1 MLSHWVQGRRGWP
14 GAAGA
19 IARRAGPVLPG
30 PARPPMTSVELGLE
44 PVEVAVLVVDV
55 RPDQAALHR
64 NPGARVPAE
73 FPTLRRGV
81 ASPAADRAGA
91 VAGTIP
97 TANAAVPAAAVPAA
111 AVPAAAV

>member
-1 MLSHWVQGRRGWP
+1 MLSLRVQGRRGWP
-14 GAAGA
+14 RVAAA

-30 PARPPMTSVELGLE
+30 LARLPMTSVELGLE

-81 ASPAADRAGA
+81 ASPAAERAGA
-91 VAGTIP
+91 VAGTVA
-97 TANAAVPAAAVPAA
+97 TADAAAATADAA
-111 AVPAAAV
+111 AT

>member
-1 MLSHWVQGRRGWP
+1 MLSLRVQGRRGWP
-14 GAAGA
+14 RVAAA

-44 PVEVAVLVVDV
+44 PVEVAVLVIDV

-73 FPTLRRGV
+73 LPTLRRGV
-81 ASPAADRAGA
+81 ASPAAKRARA
-91 VAGTIP
+91 VAEPIP
-97 TANAAVPAAAVPAA
+97 PAPAAPAVPAATAVPAAA
-111 AVPAAAV
+111 

>member
-1 MLSHWVQGRRGWP
+1 MLSLRIQGRRGWP
-14 GAAGA
+14 RVAAA

-30 PARPPMTSVELGLE
+30 SARPPMTSVELGLE

-73 FPTLRRGV
+73 LPTLRGGV
-81 ASPAADRAGA
+81 ASPAAERAGA
-91 VAGTIP
+91 VAGTIATTNAAASAAAAP
-97 TANAAVPAAAVPAA
+97 APAAVPAAA
-111 AVPAAAV
+111 